1 MINSALHKYESKREQ
16 GQLKQLTFNQV
27 FVNLQIKQTKTSKS
41 KEKVEK
47 SKDEAGSSEAEEC
60 ADTVMEIPNLFEN
73 AAVSNT
79 RVIFM
84 VGKPG
89 TGKSMLMHRI
99 CHVWAHGSLPQFQFA
114 FLFEFRQLNLINRK
128 VTVKELFFDL
138 FLQPE
143 VSPDEAFHY
152 ILENAHR
159 VLVIFDGLDEF
170 VGSLSASS
178 SRTPSDLHKPLS
190 IAEIFAS
197 LYHGRLLSGCTVMVT
212 CRPKKLP
219 DHTFTTVDMVAEVL
233 GFDQDKVKEY
243 ASHFFLKSS
252 LKEQAIAHLKNN
264 AKLMRMC
271 FVPALCYIV
280 CICLEYMLSK
290 GLPCVELPDTITQF
304 YVKMLMIFI
313 SRQQNLSSV
322 QSEEMQLNKYRLA
335 IFDLCDLARKGL
347 KEKKIVFYV
356 GDISEQVKEF
366 ASMHGL
372 MSVFD
377 VKKLGSSQETG
388 YAFVHLSLQEFFA
401 TLYLMINKSVSSAS
415 LKSNLSLKSKWTFRS
430 KTKTWFTD
438 SFHIF
443 LSGLSSKECRV
454 FLTHLAE
461 QSEAWVTNKQAAV
474 LQSLKK
480 LAAMDLTG
488 PKIIELCHC
497 TYETQDLE
505 LALQVGSNL
514 KFKYEF
520 RNFRITPVD
529 IMALVFVINHGRS
542 LIRLDFAGCLMET
555 DCLEVLAKCENLDQ
569 LSFRNRKY
577 GDKFAEALSKSLP
590 KIGTLKKLELTGGN
604 ITAVG
609 LAELARALPLCQ
621 QIEEINL
628 QDNRLKD
635 DDMIAIFEVFSKKD
649 TLRKMD
655 LSNNDVTVNGLLAL
669 AKAAAT
675 CPRITEVNMRGDI
688 PRVIFYCQ
696 SERVLE
702 IPSALDL
709 KSSEIKTEKTGRVKN
724 MKLRLQECKLGPQ
737 ELKDIA
743 TILRACSSL
752 SDLDFSGNQLGDEGC
767 ATLVE
772 LLPELHI
779 SNQLNLSKNQLSP
792 EGACCL
798 SNVINTCLTVKE
810 VHISLENQRA
820 IIMFHSD
827 EDEDVSSLH
836 ERDAFPTGRILKTK
850 EKQRFAVLRLTD
862 CAFRAHHFEKLWR
875 VIRQCTHLSELD
887 LSNNSL
893 KNKGLKKLIQLLP
906 ELESLKILHL
916 NNNKI
921 SMDGVIC
928 LARSLAVD
936 HIKAINVNLGPSQS
950 VVLTF
955 QEHSRAMSTI
965 GCKQD
970 LPAEPELWKKH
981 QYGSKSFSLREC
993 TVSPEEMDSLCYALG
1008 QCTEIREIDLSNN
1021 ALSAENIEVL
1031 LKSLTQLRRLMLLNV
1046 SNNNLSTQC
1055 TFALAN
1061 AINLCDRVKEVEI
1074 RSSKKAI
1081 LHFVSNEECQR
1092 TSCRLVDCNIGKNGM
1107 KELCKILEKHSK
1119 LMELDLSGNEIGDE
1133 GLKCLLEHLPSMQF
1147 LSLINIGN
1155 NSLTP
1160 NGVFHLIKALVTYGK
1175 IKEVEAS
1182 LLPEGKALIRFS
1194 GEGNP
1199 EKILRIKQCNFEIGH
1214 LAKLFNELKEC
1225 TTLKKLIIE
1234 EPWMHGTN
1242 VITFLNLNIHA
1253 FGNITEIR
1261 VIKKRAVIRTG
1272 NLTSC
1277 TSDSAASLI
1286 TRDLSSFSTV
1296 KSIRLNQCA
1305 LEAENLPILRSIII
1319 RCTQLVELSLSHNAF
1334 GDDGAK
1340 CLSDIL
1346 SSRPALKTLDLESIK
1361 LTGFGMVCL
1370 AEGLHV
1376 CSAIEKINLSKN
1388 EIGEE
1393 GVLVLLSAL
1402 QEKTHLKSINLH
1414 QCSGLSSAGGREM
1427 AKVLTTCTSLEEI
1440 NLGSLSLNEM
1450 AILTLAEGL
1459 KQMQSV
1465 KKLILDSN
1473 NINAEGGSHL
1483 ADALKGCGKL
1493 EEISFSHNIIDG
1505 VEKIVDILPEMQ
1517 SLKKI
1522 NLSQNN
1528 LGPAIGVKLA
1538 QVLQYCT
1545 HIEEL
1550 LIAANNLGDEAAMKL
1565 AGSLPELP
1573 YLKIVQLQSN
1583 NIGLIGGTQLIKSLA
1598 KCKQIEELSLSENR
1612 FGEEGAFALAKELPH
1627 FRLLKKVDLKL
1638 CQISDRASKSLATG
1652 FGHCPQIEEIILS
1665 WNSVGDEGAIELAR
1679 VLPQMAK
1686 LKMLDLEKNYI
1697 TERGAEKLA
1706 ESLTRCYVI
1715 HVIRLWKNLIPRE
1728 AEESLQNEDS
1738 RLHFSFFE

>member
-1 MINSALHKYESKREQ
+1 MAYSKMINIDPHKEIEDIWPQLVEHFTLDPKWLFEKVKFFLPDTDLSTINEIKDKREKVSELLVLLRTMNVHVWKEFFQSVCMECSLPMDLEIRLMSISGDGASITLGSEAPSVQNPSAQMSVCCSRIPCGASSVLCSLLLFSDLNQKQELDDKTVTSQSTEFEQHHPPPTSNSAATGKEAKRQRLDSGERYRCQMINSALHKYESKREQ

-89 TGKSMLMHRI
+89 TGKTMLMHRI

-635 DDMIAIFEVFSKKD
+635 DDMIVIFKVFSKKD

-655 LSNNDVTVNGLLAL
+655 LSNNDVTVSGLLAL

-836 ERDAFPTGRILKTK
+836 ERYNAGK
-850 EKQRFAVLRLTD
+850 
-862 CAFRAHHFEKLWR
+862 HFEFISTDIFKVR
-875 VIRQCTHLSELD
+875 LD
-887 LSNNSL
+887 KYL
-893 KNKGLKKLIQLLP
+893 
-906 ELESLKILHL
+906 
-916 NNNKI
+916 
-921 SMDGVIC
+921 
-928 LARSLAVD
+928 
-936 HIKAINVNLGPSQS
+936 
-950 VVLTF
+950 
-955 QEHSRAMSTI
+955 
-965 GCKQD
+965 
-970 LPAEPELWKKH
+970 
-981 QYGSKSFSLREC
+981 
-993 TVSPEEMDSLCYALG
+993 
-1008 QCTEIREIDLSNN
+1008 
-1021 ALSAENIEVL
+1021 
-1031 LKSLTQLRRLMLLNV
+1031 
-1046 SNNNLSTQC
+1046 
-1055 TFALAN
+1055 
-1061 AINLCDRVKEVEI
+1061 VEI
-1074 RSSKKAI
+1074 
-1081 LHFVSNEECQR
+1081 
-1092 TSCRLVDCNIGKNGM
+1092 
-1107 KELCKILEKHSK
+1107 
-1119 LMELDLSGNEIGDE
+1119 
-1133 GLKCLLEHLPSMQF
+1133 
-1147 LSLINIGN
+1147 
-1155 NSLTP
+1155 
-1160 NGVFHLIKALVTYGK
+1160 
-1175 IKEVEAS
+1175 
-1182 LLPEGKALIRFS
+1182 
-1194 GEGNP
+1194 
-1199 EKILRIKQCNFEIGH
+1199 
-1214 LAKLFNELKEC
+1214 
-1225 TTLKKLIIE
+1225 IE
-1234 EPWMHGTN
+1234 
-1242 VITFLNLNIHA
+1242 
-1253 FGNITEIR
+1253 
-1261 VIKKRAVIRTG
+1261 
-1272 NLTSC
+1272 
-1277 TSDSAASLI
+1277 
-1286 TRDLSSFSTV
+1286 
-1296 KSIRLNQCA
+1296 
-1305 LEAENLPILRSIII
+1305 
-1319 RCTQLVELSLSHNAF
+1319 
-1334 GDDGAK
+1334 
-1340 CLSDIL
+1340 
-1346 SSRPALKTLDLESIK
+1346 
-1361 LTGFGMVCL
+1361 
-1370 AEGLHV
+1370 
-1376 CSAIEKINLSKN
+1376 
-1388 EIGEE
+1388 
-1393 GVLVLLSAL
+1393 
-1402 QEKTHLKSINLH
+1402 
-1414 QCSGLSSAGGREM
+1414 AGGDM
-1427 AKVLTTCTSLEEI
+1427 
-1440 NLGSLSLNEM
+1440 N
-1450 AILTLAEGL
+1450 
-1459 KQMQSV
+1459 
-1465 KKLILDSN
+1465 
-1473 NINAEGGSHL
+1473 
-1483 ADALKGCGKL
+1483 
-1493 EEISFSHNIIDG
+1493 
-1505 VEKIVDILPEMQ
+1505 
-1517 SLKKI
+1517 
-1522 NLSQNN
+1522 
-1528 LGPAIGVKLA
+1528 
-1538 QVLQYCT
+1538 
-1545 HIEEL
+1545 
-1550 LIAANNLGDEAAMKL
+1550 
-1565 AGSLPELP
+1565 
-1573 YLKIVQLQSN
+1573 
-1583 NIGLIGGTQLIKSLA
+1583 
-1598 KCKQIEELSLSENR
+1598 
-1612 FGEEGAFALAKELPH
+1612 
-1627 FRLLKKVDLKL
+1627 
-1638 CQISDRASKSLATG
+1638 
-1652 FGHCPQIEEIILS
+1652 
-1665 WNSVGDEGAIELAR
+1665 
-1679 VLPQMAK
+1679 
-1686 LKMLDLEKNYI
+1686 
-1697 TERGAEKLA
+1697 
-1706 ESLTRCYVI
+1706 
-1715 HVIRLWKNLIPRE
+1715 
-1728 AEESLQNEDS
+1728 
-1738 RLHFSFFE
+1738 